1 MIATEHQAA
10 KRGSRFAVH
19 TAPELF
25 RRARHV
31 ARRIDIIPTLMEDL
45 DSHRPGPRRVLSWEA
60 WFTVM
65 LLSVMHSGGA
75 VHMTKAQQVV
85 DGLTSDQRRQLGLED
100 ADLNYGQ
107 IESGLEVLVQAMEER
122 VNTET
127 GEVYA
132 PRLRLTAGDIGN
144 SIIQATLPS
153 ELPFYGECAIDSTD
167 YESDAARRSRASLNA
182 VDELADDESP
192 EKTVDTPVAVTD
204 GRVSRTSVRRTRG
217 GRIVTFPQRRADG
230 RLQHS
235 LDPDATDGYRS
246 GKQMNHKDIF
256 NGYDN
261 HIACATSG
269 DSGHALPA
277 LALGMELTSA
287 GSNKAAAGLA
297 LIDRVS
303 TYLKTRGDVLT
314 SVCVDR
320 GYSMAAHENWAQH
333 LIERGISQHHDLG
346 ASEKRLEPADRPGI
360 IFLDGHPFV
369 ANMPKRLR
377 ELRRPGLN
385 ATSEEK
391 AEQARIYNERWAYAF
406 STNGPPT
413 RNGAQRYR
421 GPVHGKKV
429 RCPNH
434 PESMRWDP
442 RKPLTNC
449 TPGQPCACAATLTV
463 KADDKRARHRQPELY
478 GTEKWLK
485 RYGARNLIES
495 FNASLKNH
503 HMRLQRHSTRV
514 FGLAKNTI
522 LLGFILAATN
532 MAILLSRYEYDPAKP
547 ETLPAPGTQLE
558 PLAQRAPTGSN
569 ARHPTSPPPANG
581 PPPPIPG
588 EQPWSDIN

>member
-1 MIATEHQAA
+1 MVVTKHQAA
-10 KRGSRFAVH
+10 KEGSRSAVQ
-19 TAPELF
+19 TGPWLF
-25 RRARHV
+25 QRARHV
-31 ARRIDIIPTLMEDL
+31 ARRIDVIPTLMEDL

-60 WFTVM
+60 WCTVV
-65 LLSVMHSGGA
+65 LLSVMHYGGTA
-75 VHMTKAQQVV
+75 HLMKAQRVI
-85 DGLTSDQRRQLGLED
+85 DGLTPHQRRQLGLEGV
-100 ADLNYGQ
+100 DLNYGQ
-107 IESGLEVLVQAMEER
+107 IESGLEVLAQAMEER
-122 VNTET
+122 VNTQT
-127 GEVYA
+127 GEVHA

-144 SIIQATLPS
+144 SIITATLPP

-167 YESDAARRSRASLNA
+167 YESDAARRSRASLNSLSES
-182 VDELADDESP
+182 VDDVSP
-192 EKTVDTPVAVTD
+192 GKTADTPVAVSD
-204 GRVSRTSVRRTRG
+204 GKVNRTSTRTTRG
-217 GRIVTFPQRRADG
+217 GRLVTFPIRRADG

-246 GKQMNHKDIF
+246 GKQMAHKDIF

-261 HIACATSG
+261 HIACATPG

-303 TYLKTRGDVLT
+303 AYLKTRGDALT

-320 GYSMAAHENWAQH
+320 GYSMAAHENWAQQ
-333 LIERGISQHHDLG
+333 LIERGVAQHHDLG
-346 ASEKRLEPADRPGI
+346 ASEKRREPADRPDV
-360 IFLDGHPFV
+360 IFLDGHPFI
-369 ANMPKRLR
+369 ANMPKRLHD
-377 ELRRPGLN
+377 LRRPGLN
-385 ATSEEK
+385 ATAAEK

-406 STNGPPT
+406 STNGPVT

-421 GPVHGKKV
+421 GPVHSQKL

-434 PESMRWDP
+434 PASMRWNP
-442 RKPLTNC
+442 KKPLTNC
-449 TPGQPCACAATLTV
+449 TPGQPCACSATLTV
-463 KADDKRARHRQPELY
+463 KADDPRARHRQPELY

-522 LLGFILAATN
+522 LLGFVLAATN
-532 MAILLSRYEYDPAKP
+532 MEILLSRYGYDPAKP
-547 ETLPAPGTQLE
+547 ETLPAPGTQLV

-569 ARHPTSPPPANG
+569 ARHPKSPPPANG